1 QFLDGLLRR
10 CVHVP
15 ASDFFDFEWILWD
28 FGHAPVDS
36 RVTFNSLEAFV
47 PCSGHY
53 DSERAMPKDRFL
65 DPPPDPPGHVGGWA
79 VEFRGRFGGDSGVI
93 LFNFRVDD
101 SDHLCIEIV
110 GRVVTL
116 NALRHCATSFLYGL
130 SGIWMVPCSAV
141 ASIASSQM
149 SAATASRAARMDR
162 RGS

>member
-79 VEFRGRFGGDSGVI
+79 VEFRGRQIGRASRRRRRERGG
-93 LFNFRVDD
+93 
-101 SDHLCIEIV
+101 V
-110 GRVVTL
+110 GR
-116 NALRHCATSFLYGL
+116 
-130 SGIWMVPCSAV
+130 
-141 ASIASSQM
+141 
-149 SAATASRAARMDR
+149 AA
-162 RGS
+162 GG

>member
-1 QFLDGLLRR
+1 
-10 CVHVP
+10 
-15 ASDFFDFEWILWD
+15 
-28 FGHAPVDS
+28 
-36 RVTFNSLEAFV
+36 
-47 PCSGHY
+47 
-53 DSERAMPKDRFL
+53 MPKDRFL

-130 SGIWMVPCSAV
+130 A
-141 ASIASSQM
+141 AASSASM
-149 SAATASRAARMDR
+149 SPRACAASLVPRFRRVLTHHLACLSSILWNTNAA
-162 RGS
+162 